1 MDSLSEYLSR
11 TQKSEGNGTHDK
23 SSDFMNMRNKPKET
37 RENLR
42 GSSHT
47 ADYERGIDCLIRG
60 LVDLLPKPDSVWT
73 IEDRAKWLRL
83 AAGIFDLGYKSVD
96 GEYDDISIVP
106 VKQVAA
112 KPRQ

>member
-11 TQKSEGNGTHDK
+11 TQKHEGNGTHDK
-23 SSDFMNMRNKPKET
+23 SSDFMNLRNQPKD
-37 RENLR
+37 R
-42 GSSHT
+42 GSSHN
-47 ADYERGIDCLIRG
+47 ADYERGIDRLIRG
-60 LVDLLPKPDSVWT
+60 LVDLLPKPDSVWS

-83 AAGIFDLGYKSVD
+83 ATGIFDLGYKSVD
-96 GEYDDISIVP
+96 GEYDEISIVA

>member
-1 MDSLSEYLSR
+1 MDSRSEYLSR
-11 TQKSEGNGTHDK
+11 TQKHEGNGTHDK
-23 SSDFMNMRNKPKET
+23 SSDFMSLRNQPKEAI
-37 RENLR
+37 LR
-42 GSSHT
+42 GSSHN

-60 LVDLLPKPDSVWT
+60 LVDLLPKPDSVWS

-83 AAGIFDLGYKSVD
+83 ATGIFDLGYKSVD
-96 GEYDDISIVP
+96 GEYDEISIVA

>member
-1 MDSLSEYLSR
+1 
-11 TQKSEGNGTHDK
+11 
-23 SSDFMNMRNKPKET
+23 
-37 RENLR
+37 
-42 GSSHT
+42 
-47 ADYERGIDCLIRG
+47 
-60 LVDLLPKPDSVWT
+60 VDLLPKPDSVWT

-106 VKQVAA
+106 VKQVGA

>member
-1 MDSLSEYLSR
+1 
-11 TQKSEGNGTHDK
+11 
-23 SSDFMNMRNKPKET
+23 
-37 RENLR
+37 
-42 GSSHT
+42 
-47 ADYERGIDCLIRG
+47 
-60 LVDLLPKPDSVWT
+60 VDLLPKPDSVWS

-112 KPRQ
+112 KPRQWCLGGWMARFPRQCSIWNESISAEPVPKAVGTEMR